1 MRACMALAGMP
12 CFRDLRSSVLPAC
25 RLLSPREE
33 TEDIMKNALGII
45 GIATLTM
52 VGLSGEVMAQ
62 GRGPGAGGPGRR
74 LAALELT
81 AQQRQQIDQ
90 LRAAAAKQ
98 SEPLRAQMAQK
109 RDELRNLWRVDQPDK
124 SAIAQ
129 KQAEL
134 DAIRAQ
140 QRALWTDFRYQVHGV
155 LTPEQRS
162 KWADW
167 GGPGMG
173 RGRGRGFG
181 HGGPHGFGPGGFAR
195 PDCPMRAQ

>member
-1 MRACMALAGMP
+1 MNN
-12 CFRDLRSSVLPAC
+12 V
-25 RLLSPREE
+25 
-33 TEDIMKNALGII
+33 LGII
-45 GIATLTM
+45 GIAALTM

-62 GRGPGAGGPGRR
+62 GRGPGAGGPGRH

-81 AQQRQQIDQ
+81 TQQRQQIDQ
-90 LRAAAAKQ
+90 LRDAAVKQ

-109 RDELRNLWRVDQPDK
+109 RDELRALWQVDRPDK
-124 SAIAQ
+124 SAIDQ

-134 DAIRAQ
+134 DVLHAQ
-140 QRALWTDFRYQVHGV
+140 QRTIWTDFRFQVHAV

-173 RGRGRGFG
+173 RGHGRGFK
-181 HGGPHGFGPGGFAR
+181 HGGPRGGGFGAGDLAR
-195 PDCPMRAQ
+195 PDCPMHAR

>member
-1 MRACMALAGMP
+1 
-12 CFRDLRSSVLPAC
+12 
-25 RLLSPREE
+25 
-33 TEDIMKNALGII
+33 MKNALGII

-62 GRGPGAGGPGRR
+62 GRGPGPGGPGRR
-74 LAALELT
+74 MAALDLT

-90 LRAAAAKQ
+90 LRVAAAKQ
-98 SEPLRAQMAQK
+98 SEPLRAQMARK

-124 SAIAQ
+124 SGIAQ

-134 DAIRAQ
+134 DAIRVQ
-140 QRALWTDFRYQVHGV
+140 QRAIWTDLRYQVHGV
-155 LTPEQRS
+155 LNPEQRS

-173 RGRGRGFG
+173 GGHGGHGRGFG
-181 HGGPHGFGPGGFAR
+181 HGGPRGGGFGRGGFAR

>member
-1 MRACMALAGMP
+1 
-12 CFRDLRSSVLPAC
+12 
-25 RLLSPREE
+25 
-33 TEDIMKNALGII
+33 
-45 GIATLTM
+45 
-52 VGLSGEVMAQ
+52 MAQ
-62 GRGPGAGGPGRR
+62 
-74 LAALELT
+74 T
-81 AQQRQQIDQ
+81 
-90 LRAAAAKQ
+90 
-98 SEPLRAQMAQK
+98 

-134 DAIRAQ
+134 DAIRVQ
-140 QRALWTDFRYQVHGV
+140 QRAIWTDFRYQVHGV

>member
-1 MRACMALAGMP
+1 
-12 CFRDLRSSVLPAC
+12 
-25 RLLSPREE
+25 
-33 TEDIMKNALGII
+33 MKNALGII

-74 LAALELT
+74 LAALDLT

-90 LRAAAAKQ
+90 LRDAARKQ

-140 QRALWTDFRYQVHGV
+140 QRAIWTDFRYQVHGV

-173 RGRGRGFG
+173 RGRGRGFM
-181 HGGPHGFGPGGFAR
+181 HGGPRGFGPGGFAR